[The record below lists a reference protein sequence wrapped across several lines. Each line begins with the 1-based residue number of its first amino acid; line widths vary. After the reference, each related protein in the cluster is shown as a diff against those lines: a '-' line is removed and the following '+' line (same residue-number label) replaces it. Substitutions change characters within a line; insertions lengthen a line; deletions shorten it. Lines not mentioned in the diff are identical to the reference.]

1 MTLILTSSS
10 NAPVFGEDQG
20 RYIIELSKSNLD
32 KAKQILEDN
41 SVHYDEIGIVTENE
55 IIVDKEPILH
65 IDDLIKSN
73 KNWLEDYMD
82 K

>member
-1 MTLILTSSS
+1 MNIALTGITGMVGSH
-10 NAPVFGEDQG
+10 F
-20 RYIIELSKSNLD
+20 IK
-32 KAKQILEDN
+32 KILEDN

-65 IDDLIKSN
+65 IDELIESN
-73 KNWLEDYMD
+73 KNWLEEYMD

>member
-1 MTLILTSSS
+1 MQKVL
-10 NAPVFGEDQG
+10 
-20 RYIIELSKSNLD
+20 K
-32 KAKQILEDN
+32 DN
-41 SVHYDEIGIVTENE
+41 SAHYDDIGIVTENE

-73 KNWLEDYMD
+73 KNWLENYMD